1 MPQQPAPPVG
11 MYSGGGG
18 SGGASSAGGASGA
31 GAGAGAPPTQGGQP
45 EAYQVYVGD
54 LDPNVTNHNLLQ
66 FFK

>member
-18 SGGASSAGGASGA
+18 GGGSGGASSTGVTS
-31 GAGAGAPPTQGGQP
+31 GAGAPPTQGGQP